1 MLVICNDIKENLL
14 REPEKINFI
23 ENEILTT
30 FTKFSQS
37 IPIKIWRK
45 ERKLSLVHFWQLAF
59 LVPENAVCG
68 GRKAKTVKKMSGVK
82 IIHQICVDGA

>member
-30 FTKFSQS
+30 FTNFSQS
-37 IPIKIWRK
+37 IPVKIWRK

-59 LVPENAVCG
+59 LVPENAICG
-68 GRKAKTVKKMSGVK
+68 GRKAKTVKKMSGFK
-82 IIHQICVDGA
+82 IIQICEDGA